1 MLSLW
6 IRQDTCTTKPMDQKS
21 LIKFT
26 GFVVIEKSLNV
37 LAELLLKDSTLLI
50 RLLSTIMLQLKK
62 RLDVKLKILYDFFCE
77 NAVVK

>member
-21 LIKFT
+21 LIKSI
-26 GFVVIEKSLNV
+26 GYVVIEKSLNV

-62 RLDVKLKILYDFFCE
+62 RLDVKLKILNDFFCE